1 MLLRWNTFTDVQ
13 FLYQQAGEQLFFV
26 IFHCD
31 NSAVGSGRVGSD
43 SEIANLQ
50 HLSTGLKV

>member
-1 MLLRWNTFTDVQ
+1 MLLRWNTFMDVQ
-13 FLYQQAGEQLFFV
+13 FLYQQAGEQLLFV

-31 NSAVGSGRVGSD
+31 DSAVGSD

-50 HLSTGLKV
+50 HLSTGLT